1 MKENI
6 FEGTIKVKVLDPIE
20 TVGLKSEE
28 VSELTTSVRDK
39 MQIVFNQI
47 SHKPVSIDSY
57 KKK

>member
-1 MKENI
+1 M

-20 TVGLKSEE
+20 TVGLKSED

-47 SHKPVSIDSY
+47 SSKPVSIDSY